1 MLVASARGTDP
12 EPAPCGGSYP
22 GVSIILK
29 DGLKTGVMTG
39 LAALACLLVLAGC
52 GGSSKPKSSPHAN
65 VFIAFSKCM
74 RAHGITN
81 FPDPNGRGIN
91 IAGTGINP
99 QAPAFRAAQT
109 ACFKLMPGG
118 GPNNQRASAAQIRQ
132 ADATAACM
140 RAHGVSGFPDPIIST
155 GTPNLNPANYSSL
168 EAGGGM
174 IIAIPKSIDE
184 QSPAFQK
191 AAKACQF
198 RG

>member
-1 MLVASARGTDP
+1 MPARP
-12 EPAPCGGSYP
+12 GG
-22 GVSIILK
+22 LRR
-29 DGLKTGVMTG
+29 
-39 LAALACLLVLAGC
+39 ALQAKV
-52 GGSSKPKSSPHAN
+52 KPHAN

-81 FPDPNGRGIN
+81 FPDPNGHGIN

-118 GPNNQRASAAQIRQ
+118 GPNNQRASAAQIKQ

-155 GTPNLNPANYSSL
+155 GRPPQPCELQLDSRPA
-168 EAGGGM
+168 AG
-174 IIAIPKSIDE
+174 
-184 QSPAFQK
+184 
-191 AAKACQF
+191 
-198 RG
+198 